1 MNQNMVNNELI
12 YRGAYIDEGSKINEE
27 ERTVEI
33 TFSSETPVERS
44 FGYEVLDH
52 SAESVDLERLNAKG
66 PLLLE
71 HDTDRMIGVVERA
84 WIDEEERK
92 GKAVVRFGRSQLATE
107 IWDDV
112 RSGLRN
118 GISIG
123 YSVARF
129 VKERS
134 KEDRDVYRSVDW
146 SIAEVSCVACPADL
160 QAKVARAYLE
170 PTTTEPT
177 TEEPIME
184 EPIQENH
191 EQSEERV
198 QEVKPEV
205 RIEVRPDKRAAE
217 IASLGERFDAPDEAV
232 RYISEGKSLDEFKNY
247 LMERNAS
254 QPIEAKTGQDEIGM
268 NDKELNRYSLARAIM
283 RHADGKLDGIE
294 LEASQELEKRFGRQP
309 QGFFVPGDVFH
320 RDLTATD
327 SGDTGS
333 TLVATNKGEMIEA
346 LKAQPI
352 VAQLGARVLE
362 GLSSNVTLP
371 KAGVATAAF
380 VGENTASTET
390 TPTIG
395 SISLSPKRVTA
406 YSELSKQLLAQS
418 NYDVENLIRADLVDA
433 INLKWDAVAIDG
445 GGSDEPSGI
454 LDNSDLNAVAMAGS
468 APTWAEVVEAEE
480 KVMEDNA
487 LGGSLSYLTTPA
499 FMSSLKTTEKSSGT
513 GQFIYDSASRQV
525 NGYPIVSSNQVTAS
539 HLIFGNFENVVLAS
553 FGAVD
558 VVSDPYS
565 LALTG
570 MIRVHIGRYV
580 DVGIRHG
587 QSFCKV
593 A

>member
-1 MNQNMVNNELI
+1 MDQDLL
-12 YRGAYIDEGSKINEE
+12 YRSAVIEREDKIDIEA
-27 ERTVEI
+27 RTVELS
-33 TFSSETPVERS
+33 FSSETPVERA
-44 FGYEVLDH
+44 FGNEVLDH
-52 SAESVDLERLNAKG
+52 QPESVDLARLDGGA

-71 HDTDRMIGVVERA
+71 HDRSQQVGVIERA
-84 WIDEEERK
+84 WLDEDEKK
-92 GKAVVRFGRSQLATE
+92 GRAIVRFSESQLGQE
-107 IWDDV
+107 IFQDV
-112 RSGLRN
+112 QQKIRSMV
-118 GISIG
+118 SVG
-123 YSVARF
+123 YTVARF
-129 VKERS
+129 AREKAEEGMETLRAVS
-134 KEDRDVYRSVDW
+134 W
-146 SIAEVSCVACPADL
+146 TPLEVSLVSIPAD
-160 QAKVARAYLE
+160 ATVGVGRAAE
-170 PTTTEPT
+170 SIPAPETQET
-177 TEEPIME
+177 PIME
-184 EPIQENH
+184 ETITESH
-191 EQSEERV
+191 EETVERV
-198 QEVKPEV
+198 QEQPQPEV
-205 RIEVRPDKRAAE
+205 RIEVRPDKRATE
-217 IASLGERFDAPDEAV
+217 IASLGEKFEAKDEAV

-247 LMERNAS
+247 LMERSAS
-254 QPIEAKTGQDEIGM
+254 EPIEAKTGQDEIGM
-268 NDKELNRYSLARAIM
+268 NNKELNRYSLAKAIM
-283 RHADGKLDGIE
+283 RHAEGKLDGIE

-309 QGFFVPGDVFH
+309 QGFFVPADVFQ

-333 TLVATNKGEMIEA
+333 TLVATEKPEMIEA

-362 GLSSNVTLP
+362 GLSSNVTIP

-380 VGENTASTET
+380 VGENASSTET

-418 NYDVENLIRADLVDA
+418 NFDVENMIRNDLVEA

-454 LDNSDLNAVAMAGS
+454 LDNSDLNAVTMSGA
-468 APTWAEVVEAEE
+468 APTWAEVVEAEQ

-487 LGGSLSYLTTPA
+487 LGGRLAYVTTPA
-499 FMSSLKTTEKSSGT
+499 FMASLKTTEKSSGT
-513 GQFIYDSASRQV
+513 GQYIWQSNTI
-525 NGYPIVSSNQVTAS
+525 NGYPAVASNQVTAS
-539 HLIFGNFENVVLAS
+539 NLIFGNFENVVLAS

-580 DVGIRHG
+580 DVGVRHG
-587 QSFCKV
+587 QGFCKI